1 MEKMPTYEELLSENQ
16 SMLAEVQE
24 LKQEQSALRH
34 RIMMLERLLFGSRK
48 DRLKPN
54 VTDVQPGLFDGF
66 FKEAMEEKAAEIENT
81 AKTIEK
87 DDRKRG
93 ESARKTP
100 SRPARYQYCGLEERE
115 RTINPEGIDLSDC
128 VIIGRHGRWYLA

>member
-87 DDRKRG
+87 DAQNRHARHPRALPAISTAAWR
-93 ESARKTP
+93 SARGQSIRKALT
-100 SRPARYQYCGLEERE
+100 
-115 RTINPEGIDLSDC
+115 
-128 VIIGRHGRWYLA
+128 